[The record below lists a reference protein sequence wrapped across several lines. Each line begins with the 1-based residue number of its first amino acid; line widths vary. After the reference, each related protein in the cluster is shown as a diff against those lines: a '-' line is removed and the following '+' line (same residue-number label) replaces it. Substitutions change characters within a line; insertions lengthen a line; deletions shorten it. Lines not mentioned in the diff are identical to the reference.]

1 MNENE
6 IFLRETRFCVYSIK
20 FFPNQEAVNYDL
32 IMQQFFWPFM
42 CHVISSWHYFVRSQ
56 QRKSFEIFSKL
67 TTNIPDRR
75 QFFRHSLNMKRF
87 NTYLWCFHF
96 CI

>member
-20 FFPNQEAVNYDL
+20 FCPNEEAVNYDL
-32 IMQQFFWPFM
+32 IMQHFLWPFM
-42 CHVISSWHYFVRSQ
+42 CHVITSWHYFVISQ

-75 QFFRHSLNMKRF
+75 HFLRHSLNMKIF